1 MSISASRSQYRAA
14 RRGGHPGT
22 ELPAEWTVAAWVFVL
37 AVLSIALALL

>member
-14 RRGGHPGT
+14 RHGGHPGR
-22 ELPAEWTVAAWVFVL
+22 ELPAEWTIAAWVFVL